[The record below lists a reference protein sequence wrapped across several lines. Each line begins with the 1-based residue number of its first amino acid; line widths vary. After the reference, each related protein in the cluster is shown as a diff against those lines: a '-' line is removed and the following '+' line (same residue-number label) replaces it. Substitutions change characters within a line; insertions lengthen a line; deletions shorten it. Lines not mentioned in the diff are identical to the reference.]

1 MDEKKERGDGND
13 ERDAKSNDLP
23 TKNCH
28 MYSTQVHLPV
38 IDRLNMYEMHA
49 LSICL
54 ELGVR
59 CFFKSFTGEHIF
71 IKVTL
76 YLLP

>member
-1 MDEKKERGDGND
+1 MDEKKERGDANE
-13 ERDAKSNDLP
+13 ERDAKSNDL
-23 TKNCH
+23 TSINCH

-38 IDRLNMYEMHA
+38 IDQLNIYEMHA

-59 CFFKSFTGEHIF
+59 CFFWF
-71 IKVTL
+71 L
-76 YLLP
+76 